1 MTQKAKKDE
10 NEQVL
15 HIWDVEELAAS
26 LCGID
31 SDDAESDAIQEA
43 FYEKYDIDYGQFEIL
58 MTALF
63 GRLDFAISSLAEDA
77 YVGFSTKDKGVWL
90 IKKNVNREFVNGVI
104 RWLCEN
110 KGPKEFGKGFSRIV
124 TLNGK
129 PEYEIT
135 ITRPKTDEPPKSA

>member
-1 MTQKAKKDE
+1 MKVKKD
-10 NEQVL
+10 NTVDQL
-15 HIWDVEELAAS
+15 KIWDVEELAAS

-43 FYEKYDIDYGQFEIL
+43 FYEKFDIDYCQFEML

-63 GRLDFAISSLAEDA
+63 GRLDFAISPLTDEAC
-77 YVGFSTKDKGVWL
+77 VGFSTKDKGVWI

-104 RWLCEN
+104 SWLSEN
-110 KGPKEFGKGFSRIV
+110 KGPKKFGKGFSRTI

-135 ITRPKTDEPPKSA
+135 ITRPEIDKPPKSA